1 MRCVILRSFL
11 IASLFASVVPT
22 RAADTQH
29 PGPLKPTN
37 DSDETWSYQPPA
49 PSPITARTI
58 VQQKAEIRAQ
68 QRMDRL
74 AALNW
79 YGTSNSRPILLGTP
93 FFSNRYNAAGDVPYI
108 RPHDYYEA
116 YQLPFTTRVIDR

>member
-1 MRCVILRSFL
+1 MPKIFFPVIL
-11 IASLFASVVPT
+11 
-22 RAADTQH
+22 AAGLLGIVTTSAIGQVA
-29 PGPLKPTN
+29 GTN
-37 DSDETWSYQPPA
+37 KASDETWTDLPPTTSYHQQPN
-49 PSPITARTI
+49 ARAI

-93 FFSNRYNAAGDVPYI
+93 FFSSSSDASGDLPHM

-116 YQLPFTTRVIDR
+116 YQLPFTTRVLDR